1 MRVEDLRGLDLF
13 AGLSDEQFAELAAG
27 DSEVRIEPGAE
38 LFREGDPAD
47 FWWVLVEGAID
58 LVRQLGG
65 EPSVVGRMDAPGRWA
80 GGFRAWDEQGV
91 YLATGRGAVPGR
103 VLRVPADVLRAR
115 VDSWFP
121 FGSHLIRGVYGTAR
135 SIEATA
141 RQRESL
147 AALGTLAA
155 GLAHEINNPA
165 AAATRAVGDVTET
178 FQTVLAAVTRLASG
192 GLTGPTAD
200 RFAELDALR
209 AEIRPPAA
217 PLSPLAAADLED
229 DLSAWLADHG
239 VEDEW
244 AIAAP
249 LAAAGVGVAWCD
261 RAAGVL
267 GDGPVLQAGL
277 QWVAGTLATTSILA
291 ELGEATRRIS
301 GLVTAITSYSQMDRG
316 SLQLVDLTDGLDST
330 VAVLGHRLGTGVTV
344 VRDYAPDMPRVQVH
358 AGELNQVWTN
368 LIDNAID
375 AMNGTGT
382 LTLTTRAEP
391 GAVLVDVTDTGH
403 GMSPEVAARAFE
415 AFFTTRDV
423 GRGTGL
429 GLDIARRIVTERH
442 GGTITIAARRPGHTT
457 LHVRLPTSR
466 VEARHS

>member
-1 MRVEDLRGLDLF
+1 MRLEDLRGLDLF
-13 AGLSDEQFAELAAG
+13 AGLSDEQLAELAGGGA
-27 DSEVRIEPGAE
+27 ELRIEPGVV
-38 LFREGDPAD
+38 LFREGEPAD
-47 FWWVLVEGAID
+47 FWWVLIDGAID

-65 EPSVVGRMDAPGRWA
+65 EPSVVGQLTVPGRWA

-91 YLATGRGAVPGR
+91 YLATGRGAAAGR
-103 VLRVPADVLRAR
+103 ILRMPTDVLRAR

-121 FGSHLIRGVYGTAR
+121 LGGHLIRGVYGTAR

-141 RQRESL
+141 RHRESL

-165 AAATRAVGDVTET
+165 AAATRAAADVTDI
-178 FQTVLAAVTRLASG
+178 FQTMLAALPRLASG
-192 GLTGPTAD
+192 GLTAGQ
-200 RFAELDALR
+200 FAELDALR
-209 AEIRPPAA
+209 AAIRPFTEP
-217 PLSPLAAADLED
+217 PSPLAMADLED

-249 LAAAGVGVAWCD
+249 LAAAGADVAWCD
-261 RAAGVL
+261 RAGGIL
-267 GDGPVLQAGL
+267 GDGPSLHAGL
-277 QWVAGTLATTSILA
+277 QWVAGALAATGMLE

-316 SLQLVDLTDGLDST
+316 SLQLVDITEGLEST
-330 VAVLGHRLGTGVTV
+330 VAVLGHRLGAGIAV
-344 VRDYAPDMPRVQVH
+344 VRDYATDVPRLQVH

-368 LIDNAID
+368 LIDNAVD

-382 LTLTTRAEP
+382 LTLTTRTEP
-391 GAVLVDVTDTGH
+391 GTVLVDITDTGH
-403 GMSPEVAARAFE
+403 GMPPEVAARAFD
-415 AFFTTRDV
+415 AFFTTRNV
-423 GRGTGL
+423 GQGA

-442 GGTITIAARRPGHTT
+442 AGTIGITSRPGRTT
-457 LHVRLPTSR
+457 LHVRLPSTRAAASNG
-466 VEARHS
+466 

>member
-1 MRVEDLRGLDLF
+1 
-13 AGLSDEQFAELAAG
+13 
-27 DSEVRIEPGAE
+27 VR
-38 LFREGDPAD
+38 R
-47 FWWVLVEGAID
+47 
-58 LVRQLGG
+58 LGG
-65 EPSVVGRMDAPGRWA
+65 EPSVVGRLDVPGRWA

-91 YLATGRGAVPGR
+91 YLASGRGAVAGR
-103 VLRVPADVLRAR
+103 ALRVPADALRAG

-121 FGSHLIRGVYGTAR
+121 FGGHLIRGVYGTAR

-165 AAATRAVGDVTET
+165 AAATRAVGEVTEI
-178 FQTVLAAVTRLASG
+178 FHSVQVAVRQLASA
-192 GLTGPTAD
+192 GLTAGQFTD
-200 RFAELDALR
+200 LDALR
-209 AEIRPPAA
+209 AELEPSTQVPSRPV
-217 PLSPLAAADLED
+217 LSPLGLADLED
-229 DLSAWLADHG
+229 ELTDWLADHG

-244 AIAAP
+244 AIATP
-249 LAAAGVGVAWCD
+249 LAAAGVDVSWCD

-267 GDGPVLQAGL
+267 GDGPVLAAGL
-277 QWVAGTLATTSILA
+277 RWIAGVSATDGILA

-316 SLQLVDLTDGLDST
+316 SLQLADITDGLEST
-330 VAVLGHRLGTGVTV
+330 VAVLGHRIGAGITV
-344 VRDYAPDMPRVQVH
+344 VRDYAADVPRLQVH

-368 LIDNAID
+368 LIDNAVD
-375 AMNGTGT
+375 AMDGTGT

-403 GMSPEVAARAFE
+403 GMTSEVAARAFE
-415 AFFTTRDV
+415 AFFTTREV

-429 GLDIARRIVTERH
+429 GLDVARRIITERH
-442 GGTITIAARRPGHTT
+442 AGTIAVTSRPGRTT
-457 LHVRLPTSR
+457 LHVRLPTTR
-466 VEARHS
+466 AEAAKG